1 MMNSLINRRTVRV
14 VYAACL
20 LSFLSAAF
28 LVAQQPFVGPR
39 AAGMAGAQTAVANDT
54 TALWANPAGLGLDP
68 RLDFDVFASPLAS
81 DRGGFQAS
89 VNVLSA
95 LNPNSLTPPQVV
107 AALAA
112 LTSLSR
118 PGVGA
123 VASGVAGLVIGERA
137 LAIGVGDVAYAGVY
151 PTVDLVHVSPTGGPA
166 TGIRFNTSGLNSIGL
181 EARELRVGYSYGLY
195 GRTLLLGTAV
205 RYIRGRTYYNHTS
218 IFDVGQDNLGSTII
232 DSLKENTKNTNA
244 FTFDVGVMFNVL
256 STVRVGVVAAA
267 LTEPKF
273 DVKQS
278 TTNPSVL
285 GAPAFVQLPR
295 TVRAG
300 AAVTPISALTVAVDY
315 DLLASNTLIPGGKSR
330 QLSAGVEINLPI
342 LAIRAGTWRDFEAID
357 PHWSYSAG
365 FGLKLMVLS
374 INAAV
379 MLSEQG
385 GLNLKSPAR
394 RDLGAAIDAHFKF

>member
-1 MMNSLINRRTVRV
+1 
-14 VYAACL
+14 
-20 LSFLSAAF
+20 
-28 LVAQQPFVGPR
+28 
-39 AAGMAGAQTAVANDT
+39 MAGAQTAVANDA

-89 VNVLSA
+89 VNA
-95 LNPNSLTPPQVV
+95 LAGLNRNTLTPSQAT
-107 AALAA
+107 AALAT
-112 LTSLSR
+112 LTSLAR

-123 VASGVAGLVIGERA
+123 VASGVAGLVLGERA

-151 PTVDLVHVSPTGGPA
+151 PTVDLVHTVPGGGPA
-166 TGIRFNTSGLNSIGL
+166 TGYLFNTSGMNAIGL
-181 EARELRVGYSYGLY
+181 EAREVRIGYSYGLY
-195 GRTLLLGTAV
+195 GRTLLVGTAA
-205 RYIRGRTYYNHTS
+205 RYIRGRTYYNHTG
-218 IFDVGQDNLGSTII
+218 IFDVGQNNLGSTIV

-278 TTNPSVL
+278 ATNPTTL

-315 DLLASNTLIPGGKSR
+315 DLLASNTLVPGGKSR

-342 LAIRAGTWRDFEAID
+342 FAIRAGTWRDFEAID

-365 FGLKLMVLS
+365 FGLKLTVLS

-385 GLNLKSPAR
+385 GLNWKSPAR